1 MTAWIERSFDAA
13 TDLSRQVLTL
23 STAAVALSITF
34 LTDVAKSK
42 TPAAMGWLGWSWA
55 ALLLAVIFSFL
66 TLMALAGVQ
75 ANAEDPEK
83 VAKAKIK
90 AEKRAKKKIGKRES
104 EAVAEG
110 VNPSIYADN
119 VKWLGILQ
127 FIFFVGGLVLTAIAM
142 WVGL

>member
-42 TPAAMGWLGWSWA
+42 APEAIGWLGWSWA

-75 ANAEDPEK
+75 ANAEDPK
-83 VAKAKIK
+83 NVAKSKAK
-90 AEKRAKKKIGKRES
+90 AEKRVNRKKVKPEY
-104 EAVAEG
+104 EATSDG
-110 VNPSIYADN
+110 VNPSIYAHN

-127 FIFFVGGLVLTAIAM
+127 FIFFVGGLGLTAVAM
-142 WVGL
+142 WVGM